1 MAKKLCSLSIHC
13 FLDRECMKVQLD
25 NFEKI
30 GVPHVRYFSG
40 RFEGFQDNHSIDGQ
54 ITFDLVKEYKF
65 AEIIAT
71 DVMPAIEALNLKLQA
86 MKDYQFAL
94 NLDTDETLEG
104 NWQEFESNLKIVGKK
119 HSNEKLLSV
128 PFEDKT
134 GVYEYKTLQ
143 KLYHNPETMELRYA
157 HMWFF
162 DKVTNEQLKPKLLV
176 NGIKIIQDDAPRPDW
191 RERLQCRYQQ
201 MNRGKEAERQQEYI
215 QDEIKKGN
223 LKGKTVNI

>member
-1 MAKKLCSLSIHC
+1 
-13 FLDRECMKVQLD
+13 MKVQLD

-40 RFEGFQDNHSIDGQ
+40 RFEGFQDKHSIDGQ

-65 AEIIAT
+65 AEIFAT
-71 DVMPAIEALNLKLQA
+71 DVMPALEALNLKLQA
-86 MKDYQFAL
+86 MKDFEFAL

-104 NWQEFESNLKIVGKK
+104 NWQDFEASMRILKKTYP
-119 HSNEKLLSV
+119 NDQLLFV

-134 GVYEYKTLQ
+134 VVYEYTMLQ
-143 KLYHNPETMELRYA
+143 KLYHRPETMEIRFA

-162 DKVTNEQLKPKLLV
+162 DKKTNKQITPVHLLQ
-176 NGIKIIQDDAPRPDW
+176 GIKIIQDDACRPDW

-201 MNRGKEAERQQEYI
+201 KNRRKEIARQQNHI

-223 LKGKTVNI
+223 LKGTVIES